1 MCLVSHAFP
10 FYTDIE
16 MIHFLPTLPRSS
28 DHEAVVLHVL
38 SSFCACFSVCILS
51 RVCVYAVSDVS
62 FRAFLAC
69 LQSYIRCLAAAPSR
83 DPLPPSTLTARPSLT
98 PLHSGAEKPTT
109 SLPLPTP
116 SALLCMRVT
125 GAEQGEAR
133 VLGQSC
139 STVTSSEPADTGR
152 LLRRHRGHKIALLH
166 CCVNSEW

>member
-1 MCLVSHAFP
+1 M
-10 FYTDIE
+10 
-16 MIHFLPTLPRSS
+16 
-28 DHEAVVLHVL
+28 
-38 SSFCACFSVCILS
+38 CFSVCILS

-98 PLHSGAEKPTT
+98 PLHSGEEKPTT

-166 CCVNSEW
+166 CCVNSE